1 MILIGLLT
9 GAAGYL
15 FNEELLWQRICRNLD
30 YAHLGWLFLR
40 NTQALLFFAVGC
52 VGAIVKAFMLSKAL
66 NFLVPD
72 YYALA
77 VLCYLGGNILA
88 AKQSRGLYYTPWLV
102 LWGLGLAVNPAL
114 FRIPCTV
121 LCTSWILSRRFSY
134 AVTLA
139 IFAGLIAVCVYA
151 KGYQLLLL
159 ICSIFLTFFFSG
171 RLAPFQTLVIR
182 YRGKQS

>member
-88 AKQSRGLYYTPWLV
+88 AKQSRGLYYTCL
-102 LWGLGLAVNPAL
+102 LY
-114 FRIPCTV
+114 
-121 LCTSWILSRRFSY
+121 TSR
-134 AVTLA
+134 
-139 IFAGLIAVCVYA
+139 CV
-151 KGYQLLLL
+151 
-159 ICSIFLTFFFSG
+159 
-171 RLAPFQTLVIR
+171 
-182 YRGKQS
+182 